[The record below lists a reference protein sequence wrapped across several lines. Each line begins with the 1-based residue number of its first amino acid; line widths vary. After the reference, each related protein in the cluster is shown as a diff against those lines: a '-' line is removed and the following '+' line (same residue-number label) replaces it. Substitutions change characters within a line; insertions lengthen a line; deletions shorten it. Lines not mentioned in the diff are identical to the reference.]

1 MGEGGVLVSYDV
13 DIGSRSFNYTSN
25 VGKLFYDH
33 IPVDEN
39 GESGLRAL
47 DGLTGKQAGLVLSA
61 AFDRIQATRH
71 ILWRIDDVGETE
83 FRARYDAPNGWGSAI
98 GGLLFIAQI
107 MAACFENPRAK
118 VRVDA

>member
-1 MGEGGVLVSYDV
+1 MSYDV
-13 DIGSRSFNYTSN
+13 DIGGKSFNYTSN

-33 IPVDEN
+33 IPTGEN

-47 DGLTGKQAGLVLSA
+47 DGLTGRQAGLVLSN

-71 ILWRIDDVGETE
+71 THWRRDDVGETE

-98 GGLLFIAQI
+98 GGLVFLSQI
-107 MAACFENPRAK
+107 MAACFQNPRCK
-118 VRVDA
+118 VGVDA